1 MTWTILFIILAV
13 IVLMSLNTSGSVPWL
28 NRMRR
33 IRAGVARKVEWM
45 APDEVV
51 QEVRE
56 HYLEAIHWLHD
67 STTSSLGQQW
77 STASYYLSGRALRR
91 HQQVLMHY
99 RTTGMPACYGVL
111 RADHLVQVR
120 QFSDDGE
127 RCLVIDRQS
136 QRRMATYNT
145 RTRARVSTQDLGSG
159 AVLYSMLYVAKEHRW
174 KIDSLIQEL
183 PIGWGT
189 HLTHPRI
196 QEHAHL
202 PETIGRDS

>member
-77 STASYYLSGRALRR
+77 STAS
-91 HQQVLMHY
+91 
-99 RTTGMPACYGVL
+99 
-111 RADHLVQVR
+111 
-120 QFSDDGE
+120 
-127 RCLVIDRQS
+127 DRKS
-136 QRRMATYNT
+136 
-145 RTRARVSTQDLGSG
+145 V
-159 AVLYSMLYVAKEHRW
+159 V
-174 KIDSLIQEL
+174 
-183 PIGWGT
+183 
-189 HLTHPRI
+189 
-196 QEHAHL
+196 
-202 PETIGRDS
+202 